1 MEESQKT
8 GCRGF
13 TGTCRLEGES
23 EQQQKIL
30 KKKKKKKKKRRR
42 GKKREHFNK
51 AARS

>member
-13 TGTCRLEGES
+13 MGTCRLEGES

-30 KKKKKKKKKRRR
+30 KKKKKGGEERK
-42 GKKREHFNK
+42 
-51 AARS
+51 